1 MAYLKLLG
9 DMDWISVGRITRSHG
24 LKGEL
29 KFSPSDRGDVIVQRK
44 QRVRL
49 GEAELKIES
58 VRGAKPPFIIKFDGI
73 NSIEATKNLTGKEL
87 RVARADFEPLPE
99 GEYYRFEIEGLKAF
113 DDTGK
118 YYGIVEVVIA
128 TGSNDVFAVRG
139 EGKEWLIPM
148 IDSVVQTIDLEK
160 GKLIFHCVEG
170 LFEDT
175 PV

>member
-1 MAYLKLLG
+1 
-9 DMDWISVGRITRSHG
+9 MDWIPVGRVTRTHG

-29 KFSPSDRGDVIVQRK
+29 KFFPADQDDLVVQND
-44 QRVRL
+44 QRIRL
-49 GEAELKIES
+49 GEATFKIKS
-58 VRGAKPPFIIKFDGI
+58 VRGAKSPFIVKFEGI
-73 NSIEATKNLTGKEL
+73 DSIEAAQILSGQEVLVAKE
-87 RVARADFEPLPE
+87 DFESLPD

-118 YYGIVEVVIA
+118 YYGVIEDVIA
-128 TGSNDVFAVRG
+128 TGSNDVYVVRE
-139 EGKEWLIPM
+139 EGKEWLVPM
-148 IDSVVQTIDLEK
+148 IDSVVQSIDLEQ

>member
-1 MAYLKLLG
+1 
-9 DMDWISVGRITRSHG
+9 MDWIPVGRVTRTHG

-29 KFSPSDRGDVIVQRK
+29 KFFPADQDDLVVQK
-44 QRVRL
+44 DQQIRL
-49 GEAELKIES
+49 DETTFKIKS
-58 VRGAKPPFIIKFDGI
+58 VRGVKSPFIVKFEGVD
-73 NSIEATKNLTGKEL
+73 SIEAAQSLSGQEVLVAKE
-87 RVARADFEPLPE
+87 DFESLLE

-118 YYGIVEVVIA
+118 YYGVIEEVIA
-128 TGSNDVFAVRG
+128 TGSNDVYVVRG
-139 EGKEWLIPM
+139 DGKEWLVPM
-148 IDSVVQTIDLEK
+148 IDSVVQNIDLEE

>member
-1 MAYLKLLG
+1 
-9 DMDWISVGRITRSHG
+9 MDWIPIGRVTRTHG

-29 KFSPSDRGDVIVQRK
+29 KFFPADQDDLVVQK
-44 QRVRL
+44 DQQIRL
-49 GEAELKIES
+49 GETTFKIKS
-58 VRGAKPPFIIKFDGI
+58 VRGVKSPFIVKFEGVD
-73 NSIEATKNLTGKEL
+73 SIEAAQSLSGQEVLVAKE
-87 RVARADFEPLPE
+87 DFESLPE

-118 YYGIVEVVIA
+118 YYGVIEEIIA
-128 TGSNDVFAVRG
+128 TGSNDVYVVRG
-139 EGKEWLIPM
+139 DGKEWLVPM
-148 IDSVVQTIDLEK
+148 IDSVVQNIDMEE

>member
-1 MAYLKLLG
+1 
-9 DMDWISVGRITRSHG
+9 MDWIPVGRVTRTHG

-29 KFSPSDRGDVIVQRK
+29 KFYPFEQNDITVQSG
-44 QRVRL
+44 QRICL
-49 GEAELKIES
+49 GKMQLKIES
-58 VRGAKPPFIIKFDGI
+58 VRGIKSPFILKLDGI
-73 NSIEATKNLTGKEL
+73 NGIEDTKSLVGQEV
-87 RVARADFEPLPE
+87 RVARKDFDPLPE
-99 GEYYRFEIEGLKAF
+99 GEFYRFEIEGLKVF

-118 YYGIVEVVIA
+118 YYGVVEEIVE
-128 TGSNDVFAVRG
+128 TGSNDVYVVRG

-148 IDSVVQTIDLEK
+148 IDSVVHTIDLEQ

>member
-1 MAYLKLLG
+1 
-9 DMDWISVGRITRSHG
+9 MDWIPVGRVTRTHG

-29 KFSPSDRGDVIVQRK
+29 KFFPADQDDIVVQK
-44 QRVRL
+44 DQQIRL
-49 GEAELKIES
+49 GETTFKIKS
-58 VRGAKPPFIIKFDGI
+58 VRGVKSPFIVKFGGVD
-73 NSIEATKNLTGKEL
+73 SIEAAQSLSGQEVLVAKE
-87 RVARADFEPLPE
+87 DFESLPE

-118 YYGIVEVVIA
+118 YYGVIEEIIA
-128 TGSNDVFAVRG
+128 TGSNDVYVVRG
-139 EGKEWLIPM
+139 DGKEWLVPM
-148 IDSVVQTIDLEK
+148 IDSVVQNIDLEE

>member
-1 MAYLKLLG
+1 
-9 DMDWISVGRITRSHG
+9 MDWIPVGRVTRAHG

-29 KFSPSDRGDVIVQRK
+29 KFYPTDKDDLVIQSDQEI
-44 QRVRL
+44 RL
-49 GEAELKIES
+49 GQATFKIKS
-58 VRGAKPPFIIKFDGI
+58 VRGAKSPFIIKFESID
-73 NSIEATKNLTGKEL
+73 NIEAAQSLSGQEVLVAKE
-87 RVARADFEPLPE
+87 DFESLPE

-118 YYGIVEVVIA
+118 YYGVIEEIIA
-128 TGSNDVFAVRG
+128 TGSNDVYVVRG
-139 EGKEWLIPM
+139 DGKEWLVPM
-148 IDSVVQTIDLEK
+148 IDSVVKNIDLEE

>member
-1 MAYLKLLG
+1 
-9 DMDWISVGRITRSHG
+9 MDWIPVGRVTRTHG

-29 KFSPSDRGDVIVQRK
+29 KFFPTDQEDLAVQNDQK
-44 QRVRL
+44 ILL
-49 GEAELKIES
+49 GEATFKINS
-58 VRGAKPPFIIKFDGI
+58 VRGAKSPFIIKFEGVD
-73 NSIEATKNLTGKEL
+73 SIEAAQSLTGQEVL
-87 RVARADFEPLPE
+87 VAREDFESLPE
-99 GEYYRFEIEGLKAF
+99 GEYYRFEIEGLKVF

-139 EGKEWLIPM
+139 EGKEWLVPM
-148 IDSVVQTIDLEK
+148 IDSVVQTIDIEK

>member
-1 MAYLKLLG
+1 
-9 DMDWISVGRITRSHG
+9 MDWIPVGRVTRTHG

-29 KFSPSDRGDVIVQRK
+29 KFFPADQGDLIVQK
-44 QRVRL
+44 DQQIRL
-49 GEAELKIES
+49 GETTFKIKS
-58 VRGAKPPFIIKFDGI
+58 VRGVKSPFIVKFEGVD
-73 NSIEATKNLTGKEL
+73 SIEAAQSLSGQEVLVAKE
-87 RVARADFEPLPE
+87 DFESLPE

-118 YYGIVEVVIA
+118 YYGVIEEIIG
-128 TGSNDVFAVRG
+128 TGSNDVYVVRG
-139 EGKEWLIPM
+139 DGKEWLVPM
-148 IDSVVQTIDLEK
+148 IDSVVQNIDLEE

>member
-1 MAYLKLLG
+1 
-9 DMDWISVGRITRSHG
+9 MDWIPVGRITRTHG

-29 KFSPSDRGDVIVQRK
+29 KFFPADQDDLVVQK
-44 QRVRL
+44 DQQIRL
-49 GEAELKIES
+49 DETTFKIKS
-58 VRGAKPPFIIKFDGI
+58 VRGVKSPFIVKFEGVD
-73 NSIEATKNLTGKEL
+73 SIEAAQSLSGQEVLVAKE
-87 RVARADFEPLPE
+87 DFESLPE

-118 YYGIVEVVIA
+118 YYGVIEEIIA
-128 TGSNDVFAVRG
+128 TGSNDVYVVRG
-139 EGKEWLIPM
+139 DGKEWLVPM
-148 IDSVVQTIDLEK
+148 IDSVVQNIDLEE

>member
-1 MAYLKLLG
+1 
-9 DMDWISVGRITRSHG
+9 MDWIPVGRVTRTHG

-29 KFSPSDRGDVIVQRK
+29 KFFPADQDDLVVQNH
-44 QRVRL
+44 QQIRL
-49 GEAELKIES
+49 GETTFKIKS
-58 VRGAKPPFIIKFDGI
+58 VRGAKSPFIVKFEGVD
-73 NSIEATKNLTGKEL
+73 SIEAAQSLSGQEVLVAKE
-87 RVARADFEPLPE
+87 DFESLLE

-118 YYGIVEVVIA
+118 YYGVIEEIIA
-128 TGSNDVFAVRG
+128 TGSNDVYVVRG
-139 EGKEWLIPM
+139 DGKEWLVPM
-148 IDSVVQTIDLEK
+148 IDSVVQNIDLEE

>member
-1 MAYLKLLG
+1 
-9 DMDWISVGRITRSHG
+9 MDWIPVGRVTRTHG

-29 KFSPSDRGDVIVQRK
+29 KFFPADQDDLVVQK
-44 QRVRL
+44 DQQIRL
-49 GEAELKIES
+49 DETTFKIKS
-58 VRGAKPPFIIKFDGI
+58 VRGVKLPFIVKFEGVD
-73 NSIEATKNLTGKEL
+73 SIEAAQSLSGQEVLVAKE
-87 RVARADFEPLPE
+87 DFESLPE

-118 YYGIVEVVIA
+118 YYGVIEEIIA
-128 TGSNDVFAVRG
+128 TGSNDVYVVRG
-139 EGKEWLIPM
+139 DGKEWLVPM
-148 IDSVVQTIDLEK
+148 IDSVVQNIDLEE

>member
-1 MAYLKLLG
+1 
-9 DMDWISVGRITRSHG
+9 MDWIPVGRVTRTHG

-29 KFSPSDRGDVIVQRK
+29 KFFPADQDDLVVQND
-44 QRVRL
+44 QRIRL
-49 GEAELKIES
+49 GEATFKIKS
-58 VRGAKPPFIIKFDGI
+58 VRGAKSPFIVKFEGI
-73 NSIEATKNLTGKEL
+73 DSIEAAQILSGQEVLVAKE
-87 RVARADFEPLPE
+87 DFESLPD

-118 YYGIVEVVIA
+118 YYGVIEDVIA
-128 TGSNDVFAVRG
+128 TGSNDVYVVR
-139 EGKEWLIPM
+139 EDGKEWLVPM
-148 IDSVVQTIDLEK
+148 IDSVVESIDLEQ

>member
-1 MAYLKLLG
+1 
-9 DMDWISVGRITRSHG
+9 MDWIPVGRVTRVHG

-29 KFSPSDRGDVIVQRK
+29 KFYPSDPEDVTVQSG
-44 QRVRL
+44 QRICL
-49 GEAELKIES
+49 GEAQLKIES
-58 VRGAKPPFIIKFDGI
+58 VRGAKSPFILKLDGI
-73 NSIEATKNLTGKEL
+73 DNIEGAKSLVGREVQVAKE
-87 RVARADFEPLPE
+87 DFQLLPE
-99 GEYYRFEIEGLKAF
+99 GEFYRFEIEGLKVF

-118 YYGIVEVVIA
+118 YYGVIEEIIA
-128 TGSNDVFAVRG
+128 TGSNDVYAVRG

-148 IDSVVQTIDLEK
+148 IDSVVQTIDLEQ

>member
-1 MAYLKLLG
+1 
-9 DMDWISVGRITRSHG
+9 MDWIPVGRVTRTHG

-29 KFSPSDRGDVIVQRK
+29 KFFPADQDDLVVQND
-44 QRVRL
+44 QQIRL
-49 GEAELKIES
+49 GETTFKIKS
-58 VRGAKPPFIIKFDGI
+58 VRGAKSPFIVKLEGVD
-73 NSIEATKNLTGKEL
+73 SIEAAQSLSGQEVLVAKE
-87 RVARADFEPLPE
+87 DFESLPE

-118 YYGIVEVVIA
+118 YYGVIEEIIA
-128 TGSNDVFAVRG
+128 TGSNDVYVVRG
-139 EGKEWLIPM
+139 DGKEWLVPM
-148 IDSVVQTIDLEK
+148 IDSVVQNIDLEE

>member
-1 MAYLKLLG
+1 MAYLKLLS

-29 KFSPSDRGDVIVQRK
+29 KFFPSDQDNVIVQRE

-49 GEAELKIES
+49 GEAQLKIES

-87 RVARADFEPLPE
+87 QVARADFEPLPE

-128 TGSNDVFAVRG
+128 TGSNDVFVVRG

>member
-1 MAYLKLLG
+1 
-9 DMDWISVGRITRSHG
+9 MDWIPVGRVTRTHG

-29 KFSPSDRGDVIVQRK
+29 KFYPADEDDLVVQSDQQI
-44 QRVRL
+44 RL
-49 GEAELKIES
+49 GETTLKIKS
-58 VRGAKPPFIIKFDGI
+58 VRGAKSPFIVKFDGVD
-73 NSIEATKNLTGKEL
+73 SIEAAQSLSGQDIL
-87 RVARADFEPLPE
+87 VAREDFESLPE

-118 YYGIVEVVIA
+118 YYGIVEDIIA
-128 TGSNDVFAVRG
+128 TGSNDIYVVRG
-139 EGKEWLIPM
+139 DGKEWLVPM
-148 IDSVVQTIDLEK
+148 IDSIVQSIDLEQ

>member
-1 MAYLKLLG
+1 ME
-9 DMDWISVGRITRSHG
+9 WIPVGRVTRTHG

-29 KFSPSDRGDVIVQRK
+29 KFFPADQDDLVVQND
-44 QRVRL
+44 QQIRL
-49 GEAELKIES
+49 GETTFKIKS
-58 VRGAKPPFIIKFDGI
+58 VRGAKAPFIVKFESVD
-73 NSIEATKNLTGKEL
+73 SIEAAQGLSGQEVL
-87 RVARADFEPLPE
+87 VAREDFESLPE

-118 YYGIVEVVIA
+118 YYGEIEDIIA
-128 TGSNDVFAVRG
+128 TGSNDVYVVRG
-139 EGKEWLIPM
+139 DGKEWLVPM
-148 IDSVVQTIDLEK
+148 IDTVVQSIDLEQ

>member
-1 MAYLKLLG
+1 
-9 DMDWISVGRITRSHG
+9 MDWIPVGRITRTHG

-29 KFSPSDRGDVIVQRK
+29 KFFPADQDDLVVQK
-44 QRVRL
+44 DQQIRL
-49 GEAELKIES
+49 GETTFKIKS
-58 VRGAKPPFIIKFDGI
+58 VRGVKSPFIVKFEGVD
-73 NSIEATKNLTGKEL
+73 SIEAAQSLSGQEVLVAKE
-87 RVARADFEPLPE
+87 DFESLPE

-118 YYGIVEVVIA
+118 YYGVIEEIIA
-128 TGSNDVFAVRG
+128 TGSNDVYVVRG
-139 EGKEWLIPM
+139 DGKEWLVPM
-148 IDSVVQTIDLEK
+148 IDSVVQNIDLEE